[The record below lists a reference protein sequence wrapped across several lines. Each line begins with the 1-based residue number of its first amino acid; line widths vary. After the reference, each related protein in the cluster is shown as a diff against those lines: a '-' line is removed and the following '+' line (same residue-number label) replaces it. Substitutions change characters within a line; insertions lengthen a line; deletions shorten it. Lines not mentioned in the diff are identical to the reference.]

1 VKKGPRIVIIVAVVA
16 AVAGAGVFLLR
27 GKLFPAAAKNGS
39 GATTWTTYTAS
50 MDDLS
55 VIVAVSGTVEPVTYT
70 TVRPDSN
77 LPTRKLVRLLVK
89 EGDTVKPGQAVA
101 EVDASGL
108 DLDYASAKASHES
121 AKVKLANL
129 KAGATATELAQAE
142 SSLLSAKLDLQT
154 QQANYDSTKTLY
166 DKGLAAKGDLDAAER
181 QLTLAKLKLE
191 TATSS
196 YNDVKAGSAADVV
209 QSQEAAVAQ
218 ASNTLQKTKL
228 ILDAAVVRTPVGG
241 LVTEIAVAVG
251 DLVGPSTGLMT
262 VADMGTMVLQAAVN
276 ENDIGQVKIGQAAV
290 VTPSSYPDLQINGR
304 VTAMDLKA
312 KVSGNVST
320 FTVAIQVPNRDG
332 KLLWGMNADA
342 EITVMSVKNVLTL
355 PTSAVKTSGTGT
367 GTVTILD
374 EGTPISWEVQLGAT
388 DGSKYELRGGLGEG
402 DEVVVAKK
410 ASTATTTN
418 AAATGNALR
427 GVGGGPGGGVMFF
440 EGRP

>member
-1 VKKGPRIVIIVAVVA
+1 VKKGPKIVIIVAVVL
-16 AVAGAGVFLLR
+16 AVAGAGVYLLR
-27 GKLFPAAAKNGS
+27 GKLFPSAAKNG
-39 GATTWTTYTAS
+39 GANGTTYTMYSAA
-50 MDDLS
+50 MGDLS
-55 VIVAVSGTVEPVTYT
+55 VTVAVSGTVEPVSYT

-89 EGDTVKPGQAVA
+89 EGDTVKAGQAVA

-108 DLDYASAKASHES
+108 DLDYASAKATYES

-129 KAGATATELAQAE
+129 KTGATTTELAQAE
-142 SSLLSAKLDLQT
+142 SNLLSAKLDVQT
-154 QQANYDSTKTLY
+154 QQANYDSTKVLV
-166 DKGLAAKGDLDAAER
+166 DKGLAAKSELDSAER
-181 QLTLAKLKLE
+181 QLSLTKLKLE

-218 ASNTLQKTKL
+218 ASNSLQKTKL
-228 ILDAAVVRTPVGG
+228 ILDSAVVRTPVGG
-241 LVTEIAVAVG
+241 LVTDIAVAVG

-276 ENDIGQVKIGQAAV
+276 ENDIGQVKMGQTAV

-304 VTAMDLKA
+304 VVAMDLKA

-320 FTVAIQVPNRDG
+320 FTVSIQVPNRDG

-342 EITVMSVKNVLTL
+342 EIAVMSVKNVLTL

-374 EGTPISWEVQLGAT
+374 AGTPISWDVQLGAT
-388 DGSKYELRGGLGEG
+388 DGSKYEILGGLGEG
-402 DEVVVAKK
+402 DQVAVAKK
-410 ASTATTTN
+410 ASTTA
-418 AAATGNALR
+418 AAATATNQRANANF
-427 GVGGGPGGGVMFF
+427 GGPAGGVMMF